1 MPVRIDY
8 RMIQEHVRQGARVL
22 DLGCG
27 DGTLLAELLEH
38 KDVKGYGIEI
48 DEEQVRKCISKG
60 LPVYHG
66 DMLEGMGMFADK
78 NFDCVILSHTLQQTL
93 RPEEAIREMLRV
105 GEYGI
110 ISFPN
115 FGLWKVRFKLLL
127 TGKMPVTKVLPYS
140 WYDTPNI
147 HLLTIKDFEKYCAQ
161 RNIQIIDRVFLSSSY
176 RKVPR
181 LVANIMAGIAI
192 YVVKSGNR

>member
-1 MPVRIDY
+1 LPVRIDY

-27 DGTLLAELLEH
+27 DGTLLAELFER

-48 DEEQVRKCISKG
+48 DEEQVRACISKG
-60 LPVYHG
+60 VPVYHG
-66 DMLEGMGMFADK
+66 DMLEGMDMFAEK

-93 RPEEAIREMLRV
+93 RPEEVIREMLRV

-115 FGLWKVRFKLLL
+115 FGLWQVRCRLLL
-127 TGKMPVTKVLPYS
+127 TGKMPVKKVLPYS
-140 WYDTPNI
+140 WFDSPII
-147 HLLTIKDFEKYCAQ
+147 HLLTIKDFEKYCAH
-161 RNIQIIDRVFLSSSY
+161 RNIQIIDRIFLSSSY
-176 RKVPR
+176 SKVPR
-181 LVANIMAGIAI
+181 LLANIMAGIAI
-192 YVVKSGNR
+192 YVVKSGS